1 MTVFDNLMIRTKI
14 PLSFVLMLV
23 IIVLLGALS
32 IDRLGAVEANAE
44 EVRNTWLPSTGQIG
58 KLIVA
63 IYNYRVREGRYLLV
77 ASDGSTSLDEAK
89 ADLDKASAELA
100 AGRKAYDQLVTRG
113 AMDQTQI
120 RLFDTAWTNYLAVSV
135 KMLGLAASHDLK
147 AAAALYNGESRD
159 AFGRARKAI
168 EDDAAHAV
176 DQGKAAAD
184 RGGAIYDSTKSASLI
199 ALAAVTGLCAFLGWL
214 LVRGVATPIQLIT
227 EAMQRLARQDL
238 ATEIAGRG
246 RKDELGAMAGA
257 VQVFKDNMIEA
268 ERLGAEQRA
277 EQALKEQRAKRIE
290 TINAGFDRDAGRALD
305 ALAMAAEDLR
315 TTSGKM
321 SNNADQASK
330 QAGAVTAA
338 ADEASNNVQTV
349 ASAAE
354 ELAASIQE
362 ISRQVVQSSTIAGQA
377 VSEAAQ
383 TSTTMRSLA
392 EAAQKIGEVVRLI
405 NDIAGQTNLLALNAT
420 IEAARAG
427 EAGKGFAVVAS
438 EVKSLA
444 NQTARATEEISAQ
457 IASMRSTTNEAVA
470 AIERIDRTIGHMNEI
485 STSIAAAMEEQGAAT
500 QEIARNVQQAA
511 HGTTAVSNN
520 ITGLNQVI
528 EETGSAA
535 VEVLASADVL
545 GDEATS
551 LRGRVGRFLDEIRT
565 A

>member
-1 MTVFDNLMIRTKI
+1 MKFFDNLMIRTKI

-32 IDRLGAVEANAE
+32 IDRLSAVEINAE
-44 EVRNTWLPSTGQIG
+44 EVRNNWLPSTGQVS
-58 KLIVA
+58 KLITA
-63 IYNYRVREGRYLLV
+63 MYNYRVREGRYLLI
-77 ASDGSTSLDEAK
+77 ASDGGSLDEAK
-89 ADLDKASAELA
+89 ADIDKANAELA
-100 AGRKAYDQLVTRG
+100 AGRKGYEPLIMRG
-113 AMDQTQI
+113 TKDETQI
-120 RLFDTAWTNYLAVSV
+120 RLFDTEWASYLDVSA
-135 KMLGLAASHDLK
+135 KMLALAAGHDIK
-147 AAAALYNGESRD
+147 GAAILYNGESKT
-159 AFGRARKAI
+159 AFGRARQAI
-168 EDDAAHAV
+168 EDDAAFAV
-176 DQGKAAAD
+176 EQGKAAAD
-184 RGGAIYDSTKSASLI
+184 RGAAIYDTTKSAI
-199 ALAAVTGLCAFLGWL
+199 IVALAAVTALCALLGWL
-214 LVRGVATPIQLIT
+214 LVRGVATPIQQIT

-238 ATEIAGRG
+238 GTEIAGRG
-246 RKDELGAMAGA
+246 RKDELGDMAGA

-277 EQALKEQRAKRIE
+277 EQARKEERAKKIE
-290 TINAGFDRDAGRALD
+290 AINAGFDRDAGRALD
-305 ALAMAAEDLR
+305 ALGTAAEDLR

-354 ELAASIQE
+354 QLAASIQE

-377 VSEAAQ
+377 VTEATQ
-383 TSTTMRSLA
+383 TSITMRSLS

-438 EVKSLA
+438 EVKNLA
-444 NQTARATEEISAQ
+444 NQTARATEDISAQ
-457 IASMRSTTNEAVA
+457 VASMRSTTSDAVA
-470 AIERIDRTIGHMNEI
+470 AIERIDQTIGHMNEI

-511 HGTTAVSNN
+511 RGTAAVSNN

-528 EETGSAA
+528 EDTGSAA
-535 VEVLASADVL
+535 VEVLGSADVL
-545 GDEATS
+545 GDQATS
-551 LRGRVGRFLDEIRT
+551 LRGRVGRFLDEIR
-565 A
+565 AA